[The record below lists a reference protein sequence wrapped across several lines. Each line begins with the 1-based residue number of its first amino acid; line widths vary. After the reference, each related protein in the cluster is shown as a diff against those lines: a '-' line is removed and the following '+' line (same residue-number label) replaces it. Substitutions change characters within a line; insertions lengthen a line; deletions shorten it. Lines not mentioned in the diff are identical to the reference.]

1 MEIIATDHLEIFLTG
16 CQSDFIISNMT
27 EDILHVLQRKG
38 NVKGLLLLAHR
49 FVAGKFLTE
58 THNEDNIVVC

>member
-1 MEIIATDHLEIFLTG
+1 
-16 CQSDFIISNMT
+16 MT
-27 EDILHVLQRKG
+27 EDILHVLQKKE

-49 FVAGKFLTE
+49 FVVGKFLTE